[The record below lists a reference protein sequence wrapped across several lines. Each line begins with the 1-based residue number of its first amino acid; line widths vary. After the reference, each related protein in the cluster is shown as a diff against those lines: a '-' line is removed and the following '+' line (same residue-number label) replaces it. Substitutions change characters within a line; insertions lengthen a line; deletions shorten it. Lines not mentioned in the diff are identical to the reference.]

1 MIKPDQAM
9 RIYGVTRVDRV
20 DILTVNAIL
29 IVAPITKNIIAVLAK
44 LTCSL
49 SPCSLFRRFL

>member
-29 IVAPITKNIIAVLAK
+29 LRT
-44 LTCSL
+44 SL
-49 SPCSLFRRFL
+49 PF